1 MGKTFEALER
11 AKQEASE
18 NLSDGSRDGPEREIE
33 PLTEKAKQK
42 NWDDIPGILKEP
54 KDREIAASA
63 ELVSHPMAIESCHEL
78 RTNLEAR
85 LRDKTIRSILFVGTS
100 PGDGSSTVAFNYA
113 TLLSEDS
120 EQRIL
125 LLDLDGDSPVPY
137 EGSEKDCSHVPAA
150 DDSGKDQ
157 GLFRIKKMGPGDL
170 YALIFGEDHVN
181 YDAFFESD
189 RIDRFLALAYKRFD
203 CLIMAAPS
211 ISGSSKAR
219 AFCGKVDGIVMV
231 ILSGK
236 TRRQIAIKT
245 KEVVEDTR
253 GKLIGVVLN
262 RRKYYIPKSIY
273 KRL

>member
-18 NLSDGSRDGPEREIE
+18 KIPDGSKDGPDRDMESSAGRAEQEDRED
-33 PLTEKAKQK
+33 TA
-42 NWDDIPGILKEP
+42 GILGGP
-54 KDREIAASA
+54 KKMEINASV
-63 ELVSHPMAIESCHEL
+63 ELVSNPMAIERCHEL
-78 RTNLEAR
+78 KTNLQARHHDEA
-85 LRDKTIRSILFVGTS
+85 IRSILFVGATA
-100 PGDGSSTVAFNYA
+100 GDGSSTVAFNYA
-113 TLLSEDS
+113 TLLSKDS
-120 EQRIL
+120 EQRVL
-125 LLDLDGDSPVPY
+125 LMDLDGDSSVPY
-137 EGSEKDCSHVPAA
+137 EGSEKDCSQVPAA

-170 YALIFGEDHVN
+170 YALVFGEDHVN

-189 RIDRFLALAYKRFD
+189 RIDRFLAMAYKRFD

-219 AFCGKVDGIVMV
+219 AFCEKVDGIVMV

-253 GKLIGVVLN
+253 GKLLGVVLN